1 MPVPG
6 LTARRMH
13 GDDGTRQALPEGIT
27 LLELADLF
35 STEDAAR
42 KWFET
47 TLWPTG
53 ERACDGS

>member
-1 MPVPG
+1 MATMAPG
-6 LTARRMH
+6 KHCR
-13 GDDGTRQALPEGIT
+13 EGIT

-47 TLWPTG
+47 MLWPTG